1 MKNAVKMNYFITE
14 YAKKKPQ
21 NNQETL
27 QTHVSTKN
35 LIQPHTDPN
44 RAEDK

>member
-1 MKNAVKMNYFITE
+1 MNIYITE
-14 YAKKKPQ
+14 YAKEKPQ

-27 QTHVSTKN
+27 QTHVSTKI
-35 LIQPHTDPN
+35 LYHSHTVPK

>member
-1 MKNAVKMNYFITE
+1 MNIYITE
-14 YAKKKPQ
+14 YAKEKPQ

-27 QTHVSTKN
+27 QTHVSTKI
-35 LIQPHTDPN
+35 LYHSHTVPN

>member
-1 MKNAVKMNYFITE
+1 MNINITE
-14 YAKKKPQ
+14 YAKEKPQ

-27 QTHVSTKN
+27 QTHVSTKMYHRS
-35 LIQPHTDPN
+35 HTVPN